1 VADIDVAS
9 PGYAIDITSAEFR
22 FDGDRLSAAVE
33 SLDYNMKTDEE
44 IVHLQGL
51 QDPQERT
58 AGQRMYDGNIT
69 WATRQWL
76 RFADLN
82 GGLDEVTNKVFTLT
96 VIASP
101 KNDPAV
107 YEFTF
112 YDFRM
117 HSDGGNIDKSASKTK
132 VACSFFRRTMVPVT
146 DA

>member
-1 VADIDVAS
+1 MADIDVAS
-9 PGYAIDITSAEFR
+9 TGYAIDITSAEFR
-22 FDGDRLSAAVE
+22 FDGDRLSAALE
-33 SLDYNMKTDEE
+33 SMDYSMKTDEE
-44 IVHLQGL
+44 IVHLQGR

-58 AGQRMYDGNIT
+58 AGQRMYEGNVT

-76 RFADLN
+76 RFAALN
-82 GGLDEVTNKVFTLT
+82 GGLDEVTNKIFTLT

-101 KNDPAV
+101 KNDAAV

-117 HSDGGNIDKSASKTK
+117 HSDSGNIDKSAGKTK
-132 VACSFFRRTMVPVT
+132 VACSFLSRTMVPVT